1 MVDHTP
7 ARSFVEWLNR
17 FWPALALMVVGAIS
31 VAPDVSP
38 SHSLFAD
45 VAADSRVIGSQH
57 FGGHRLTVASSAVY
71 SGHMWC
77 TLCSQM
83 ICEDQELVV
92 PSFSPQ
98 PIAFPKSCF
107 LSAQRIAA
115 QLPAARAPPAFTPFV
130 YTLFAPRAPPS
141 AV

>member
-7 ARSFVEWLNR
+7 TRGFVEWLHR
-17 FWPALALMVVGAIS
+17 LWPALALIVVGAIS
-31 VAPDVSP
+31 VATEVSP
-38 SHSLFAD
+38 SRSLFAE
-45 VAADSRVIGSQH
+45 AATEARLIGSQH

-71 SGHMWC
+71 GGHVWC
-77 TLCSQM
+77 ALCGQT
-83 ICEDQELVV
+83 ICEDQEVVV

-107 LSAQRIAA
+107 PSARRIAA
-115 QLPAARAPPAFTPFV
+115 QLPAAHAPPAFTPFV